1 MIHQEL
7 REKIDNKDS
16 GILLYVAKDRNEIED
31 LLGYFRLDKDLIVK
45 GDSVLIGENS
55 VIKIVE
61 LADLEQERFHEPAD
75 EVLYVDEEYKKDT
88 VYSKE
93 FFYKCVQFQEEDIF
107 VVLRNYAF
115 FRLLRDNEE
124 AKFTI
129 RLGDFEA
136 PKYHEIIE
144 FYRDTKDTG
153 FSSMRLSLVENPSA
167 FWCWETNI

>member
-1 MIHQEL
+1 M
-7 REKIDNKDS
+7 
-16 GILLYVAKDRNEIED
+16 YVAKDRNEIED
-31 LLGYFRLDKDLIVK
+31 LLDYFRLDKDLIVR
-45 GDSVLIGENS
+45 GDSVIISENS
-55 VIKIVE
+55 VIKMVE
-61 LADLEQERFHEPAD
+61 LADLEQEHFHVPAD

-93 FFYKCVQFQEEDIF
+93 FFYKCIQFQEEDIF

-115 FRLLRDNEE
+115 FRLLTDNEE

-129 RLGDFEA
+129 RLGDFES

-153 FSSMRLSLVENPSA
+153 FSSMRISLVENPSA
-167 FWCWETNI
+167 F